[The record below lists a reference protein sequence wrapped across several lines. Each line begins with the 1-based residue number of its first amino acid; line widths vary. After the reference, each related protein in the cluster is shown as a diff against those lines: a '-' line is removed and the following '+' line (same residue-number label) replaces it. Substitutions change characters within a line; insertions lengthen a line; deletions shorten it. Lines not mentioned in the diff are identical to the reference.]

1 MFNHFWRQQALISLR
16 IDGALQPWTDELIKT
31 LLEMAPLPPGVEI
44 TPANDV
50 PPPRVSLTS
59 TSQAT
64 LDHLQDPLKADLQ
77 YHRGIVKTNARIT
90 ADDWYQDVRHIE
102 LEFEDNVQ

>member
-1 MFNHFWRQQALISLR
+1 MV
-16 IDGALQPWTDELIKT
+16 
-31 LLEMAPLPPGVEI
+31 PLPLGVEI
-44 TPANDV
+44 TPANGV
-50 PPPRVSLTS
+50 PSPRVSLTP

-77 YHRGIVKTNARIT
+77 YHQGIVKTNDRVT